1 MLKIFLLILGLTL
14 SSPAFAQFAAEYD
27 PDNTPEASEYD
38 GSEYL
43 TYEEEAPS
51 IFKAPAEIEAPQ
63 QPQAPKSI
71 KKPTPYTGNI
81 RILAS
86 VNGEIITTEDINN
99 RVRAFCL
106 TTGIPYNSETKLLII
121 NKVMQNTIDEKIKMQ
136 DAKSNNIKISDA
148 DIDTAIKTY
157 TQNNK
162 TTPEKLKRELKEFGV
177 SEAVFR
183 EQMKSDIAWVRLIR
197 NKTAQQTVTELEVQ
211 EALKTTKE
219 DMQKV
224 KYMVSEI
231 VIPRKEAK
239 NIYDLSRTL
248 RQDPRFE
255 MYAAQFSQSPSS
267 SSGGRLGW
275 INAGQLPDVLDKALQ
290 KMSVNSV
297 SDPIIHNDSY
307 YILKL
312 EKKFDP
318 SKDKMPKP
326 NTEEITDMLQNQKTE
341 RFAARYLQTLRQR
354 ASIKLKE

>member
-1 MLKIFLLILGLTL
+1 MLKILLIILGLSL

-27 PDNTPEASEYD
+27 PDYPQEEYGD
-38 GSEYL
+38 GYISYDEDG
-43 TYEEEAPS
+43 TS
-51 IFKAPAEIEAPQ
+51 VFK
-63 QPQAPKSI
+63 PQAPVDVPEPVVPKSI
-71 KKPTPYTGNI
+71 KKPTPYSGNL

-106 TTGIPYNSETKLLII
+106 TTGIPYNAETKLLII
-121 NKVMQNTIDEKIKMQ
+121 NKVMQNTIDEKIKLQ
-136 DAKSNNIKISDA
+136 DAKSNNIRISDA
-148 DIDTAIKTY
+148 DIDSAIHTY
-157 TQNNK
+157 AK
-162 TTPEKLKRELKEFGV
+162 SIKVTPDQLKRELKEYGV

-183 EQMKSDIAWVRLIR
+183 EQMKSDIAWVRLVR
-197 NKTAQQTVTELEVQ
+197 SKTANQIVTEPEVQ
-211 EALKTTKE
+211 DALKVTKE
-219 DMQKV
+219 DMNKV

-275 INAGQLPDVLDKALQ
+275 INAGQLPEVLDKTLQ
-290 KMSVNSV
+290 KMSVNGV

-312 EKKFDP
+312 EQKFDP
-318 SKDKMPKP
+318 VKDKMPEP
-326 NTEEITDMLQNQKTE
+326 NSEEITNMLQNQKTE
-341 RFAARYLQTLRQR
+341 RFASRYLQTLRQR
-354 ASIKLKE
+354 AAIKLKE